1 MLPYTQLKINCETSP
16 NVPPPYSHRYQLVID
31 ENASHLI
38 LSFEQI
44 YTDRDEL
51 EEDEILEEGFQLND
65 DFSWRGKLENVWK
78 QQLDSLLE
86 KTRLHT
92 TPGGGDYTVLIES
105 EHAGQTTKGFVGQN
119 ETHNWI
125 YLIQELK
132 QAIYETERIE
142 APLSIDYLH
151 LKEDQ
156 ETHIVLKGEF
166 AERQFTVRVNDRPLE
181 KWDWSVLQETINL
194 LFNDTEI
201 DPEKMLKGKPRY
213 EGYYLQLPGMGWYA
227 LGKGIR
233 SRYKDD
239 SVIHE
244 IIACMERFAGNA

>member
-1 MLPYTQLKINCETSP
+1 T
-16 NVPPPYSHRYQLVID
+16 
-31 ENASHLI
+31 
-38 LSFEQI
+38 
-44 YTDRDEL
+44 L
-51 EEDEILEEGFQLND
+51 EERSQLYA
-65 DFSWRGKLENVWK
+65 DFSCRGKLDNAWK
-78 QQLDSLLE
+78 QQLDSHLE

-92 TPGGGDYTVLIES
+92 TPGGGAYTVVIES
-105 EHAGQTTKGFVGQN
+105 ERARQTTKAFVGPN
-119 ETHNWI
+119 ETHKSL
-125 YLIQELK
+125 YSTQQLK

-213 EGYYLQLPGMGWYA
+213 DGYYLQLPGMGWYA
-227 LGKGIR
+227 LSKGIR

-244 IIACMERFAGNA
+244 IIACMERFAGKA